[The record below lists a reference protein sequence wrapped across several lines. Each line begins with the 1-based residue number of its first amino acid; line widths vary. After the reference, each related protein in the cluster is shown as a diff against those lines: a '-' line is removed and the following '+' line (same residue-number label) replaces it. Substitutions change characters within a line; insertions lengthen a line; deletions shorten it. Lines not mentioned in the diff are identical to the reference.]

1 MTEKKYRVSKLLSQD
16 ISAGCDIFGVSIYRS
31 KWTIQKMTE
40 KKYRVSRLVTISVQF
55 LVSQFTGHFP
65 KKATNIQNK
74 CDQMSKNHV
83 SKFTCTEKIEKR
95 EERVLIFHPRGLE

>member
-1 MTEKKYRVSKLLSQD
+1 MDDSKNDRKKVSGFKT
-16 ISAGCDIFGVSIYRS
+16 CY
-31 KWTIQKMTE
+31 E
-40 KKYRVSRLVTISVQF
+40 ISVQGVTF
-55 LVSQFTGHFP
+55 LVSQFTGHLP

-83 SKFTCTEKIEKR
+83 SKFTSTEKIEKR